1 MLAKDNLV
9 KAVDSHAHLL
19 HELLGN
25 LLEVSLDNDDLA
37 LLAPPRVI
45 KVFLEEDANVHEEHA
60 ETIVE
65 GLVGGGELLQE
76 TLGELPTTS
85 LYE

>member
-1 MLAKDNLV
+1 MLAEDNLV
-9 KAVDSHAHLL
+9 KAVDSHAHIL

-25 LLEVSLDNDDLA
+25 LFEVSLDSDDLA

-65 GLVGGGELLQE
+65 GLVGGGELLVE
-76 TLGELPTTS
+76 ALGEKLTTF

>member
-1 MLAKDNLV
+1 MLAKDNLII
-9 KAVDSHAHLL
+9 AVDSQAHLL
-19 HELLGN
+19 LQLLGN
-25 LLEVSLDNDDLA
+25 LFEVSLDSDDLA

-65 GLVGGGELLQE
+65 GLVGGGELLVE
-76 TLGELPTTS
+76 ALGEKLTTF